1 MDFLNVRS
9 CLCRWQ
15 PDRPFDPIEYE
26 ANHLFFTGEVA
37 IALFKF
43 GGRDGFFPVNMPG
56 HLRLWEDRVDTMN
69 GGTPYTRDV
78 TSILCFRQGIA
89 EVIDIDL

>member
-9 CLCRWQ
+9 RLRRWQ

-26 ANHLFFTGEVA
+26 ANHLFFTGEVS

-43 GGRDGFFPVNMPG
+43 GTRDGFLPVNMPG
-56 HLRLWEDRVDTMN
+56 HLRLGEDRVDTMN
-69 GGTPYTRDV
+69 GGAPDTRDV
-78 TSILCFRQGIA
+78 TAILCFRQCIA
-89 EVIDIDL
+89 EVIA